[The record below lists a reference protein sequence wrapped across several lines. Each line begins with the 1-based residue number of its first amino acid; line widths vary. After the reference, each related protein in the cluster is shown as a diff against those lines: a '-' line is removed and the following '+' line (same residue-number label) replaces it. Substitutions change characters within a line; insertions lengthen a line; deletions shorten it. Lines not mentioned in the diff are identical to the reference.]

1 MHARFGCSFVSWA
14 FESETWFLV
23 SNCSCLILAV
33 FTKADHCSSG
43 CSLKP
48 DQCSWHC
55 YWRIV
60 NNAESSACPSF
71 HPSCLFLAFFV
82 FLSIDWLFLRVVSI
96 YRYHVHIYKYC
107 LFCGLPECLL
117 SILNYSY
124 HCLSTLQWPIACSVA
139 NLTFSKSLNTYQG
152 VIFEGSICLLLYMG
166 EDFSPLFSFLL
177 PIARSWLCNFT
188 GFSCYLRK
196 CGSEGVHRRI
206 KWSPFISFFDLLI
219 HVSSDLF
226 SLCAI
231 FSS

>member
-43 CSLKP
+43 CSLQP

-55 YWRIV
+55 YWHIV
-60 NNAESSACPSF
+60 NNSESSACPSF

-82 FLSIDWLFLRVVSI
+82 FLSIDWLFPRVVSI

-152 VIFEGSICLLLYMG
+152 VIFWRFHLSSVVHGRGFFSSFLVFTSYREELVVQFYWFLLL
-166 EDFSPLFSFLL
+166 
-177 PIARSWLCNFT
+177 
-188 GFSCYLRK
+188 
-196 CGSEGVHRRI
+196 SEEV
-206 KWSPFISFFDLLI
+206 W
-219 HVSSDLF
+219 
-226 SLCAI
+226 
-231 FSS
+231 